1 MFGAERRSRTKTN
14 LLHFIIEYFGQ
25 NKQRLENV
33 RKIKSK
39 IKQSPN
45 TKERNQTLMQRTRK
59 AGQRKNNHRKAKVT
73 TKPKGTCL
81 NQQKHNHQA
90 KGKNHLIN

>member
-1 MFGAERRSRTKTN
+1 MKKLEQTHNLNVKPLRPQKETGTAIITLTQYMSGTERRSRTKTN
-14 LLHFIIEYFGQ
+14 LLHLTIEYLGQ

-45 TKERNQTLMQRTRK
+45 TKERDQTLMQRTK
-59 AGQRKNNHRKAKVT
+59 KTG
-73 TKPKGTCL
+73 
-81 NQQKHNHQA
+81 
-90 KGKNHLIN
+90 